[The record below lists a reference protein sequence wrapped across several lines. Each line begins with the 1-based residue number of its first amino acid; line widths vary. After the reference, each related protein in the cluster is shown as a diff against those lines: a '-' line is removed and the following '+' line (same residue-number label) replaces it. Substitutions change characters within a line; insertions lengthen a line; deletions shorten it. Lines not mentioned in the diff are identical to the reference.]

1 MRREK
6 HHGIDDNDDIDDVD
20 DIVGAGPMRVS
31 GDRPMAVVLGARV
44 IEVVRSLAMEG
55 IPVGLVTPTGDPARW
70 SRCARN
76 VMTWD
81 WMMPAYRHDEALAD
95 RLVAFARQQA
105 VPPVL
110 MYCSDQSMVFVSQ
123 HRERLA
129 EGFRFIVPKP
139 ELVAAMEDKAQ
150 FAALAAEHSLPVPP
164 TVVLD
169 RSLLEPPGELLGIGM
184 PIIIKPTARDQTWV
198 EAVGSSTKA
207 LRIESKE
214 ELLEFWPRLSGL
226 SKPAV
231 AQQSIPG
238 PETAVVSYHVYVDDK
253 GEVAGEFTGR
263 KIRTIPAEYGHT
275 SSLTIT
281 DDPEVARLGREV
293 CRALDLRGVAKLDF
307 KYAPDGRLHL
317 FEINARLTLW
327 AHPGARA
334 GVNLPALVYADLVGT
349 PRPQSCRVRT
359 CLDWAHPKDA
369 LAARAHGI
377 SMREWLGWLS
387 RPGTVK
393 GVWRW
398 NDPGPLLGMLA
409 VRVKSKVS
417 GSSAEVPD

>member
-1 MRREK
+1 
-6 HHGIDDNDDIDDVD
+6 
-20 DIVGAGPMRVS
+20 
-31 GDRPMAVVLGARV
+31 
-44 IEVVRSLAMEG
+44 
-55 IPVGLVTPTGDPARW
+55 
-70 SRCARN
+70 
-76 VMTWD
+76 
-81 WMMPAYRHDEALAD
+81 
-95 RLVAFARQQA
+95 
-105 VPPVL
+105 
-110 MYCSDQSMVFVSQ
+110 
-123 HRERLA
+123 
-129 EGFRFIVPKP
+129 
-139 ELVAAMEDKAQ
+139 
-150 FAALAAEHSLPVPP
+150 VPP

-169 RSLLEPPGELLGIGM
+169 RSLLEPPGELLAIGM
-184 PIIIKPTARDQTWV
+184 PIIIKPTARDHTWV

-253 GEVAGEFTGR
+253 GEVAGEFTGC

-293 CRALDLRGVAKLDF
+293 CRALDLRGVAKLDV

-349 PRPQSCRVRT
+349 PRPQPCRVRT

-377 SMREWLGWLS
+377 SMRGVAELAVAPGHGQGRLALE
-387 RPGTVK
+387 RPGAVA
-393 GVWRW
+393 GHARG
-398 NDPGPLLGMLA
+398 PGQEQGLGLVGRGPRLTHAHRPAERRPREPLRAAVGDQPPPCGGGRRLGL
-409 VRVKSKVS
+409 R
-417 GSSAEVPD
+417 G

>member
-1 MRREK
+1 
-6 HHGIDDNDDIDDVD
+6 
-20 DIVGAGPMRVS
+20 
-31 GDRPMAVVLGARV
+31 
-44 IEVVRSLAMEG
+44 
-55 IPVGLVTPTGDPARW
+55 
-70 SRCARN
+70 
-76 VMTWD
+76 
-81 WMMPAYRHDEALAD
+81 MMPAYRHDEALAD

-105 VPPVL
+105 VLPVL
-110 MYCSDQSMVFVSQ
+110 MYCPAQSRVFVSQ
-123 HRERLA
+123 RRERLA
-129 EGFRFIVPKP
+129 EGFRFIVPNP

-150 FAALAAEHSLPVPP
+150 FAALGAEHSLPVPP

-169 RSLLEPPGELLGIGM
+169 RSLLEPPGELLDIGM
-184 PIIIKPTARDQTWV
+184 PIIIKPTARDHTWV

-214 ELLEFWPRLSGL
+214 ELLEFWPRLNGL

-281 DDPEVARLGREV
+281 NDPEVARLGREV

-317 FEINARLTLW
+317 FEINTRLTLW

-334 GVNLPALVYADLVGT
+334 GANLAATVYADLTGT
-349 PRPQSCRVRT
+349 PRPQPRT
-359 CLDWAHPKDA
+359 TRPRLDWVHPKDV

-377 SMREWLGWLS
+377 STAEWLKWLWRGGP
-387 RPGTVK
+387 RPG
-393 GVWRW
+393 GGGGGG
-398 NDPGPLLGMLA
+398 PGA
-409 VRVKSKVS
+409 
-417 GSSAEVPD
+417 